1 MKEKLK
7 YDWENPEMGGL
18 ENQLAREMSHML
30 LFGSDVKNVKSK
42 LKEINLAKFPS
53 NRKNS
58 LPNSKFCFRKG

>member
-18 ENQLAREMSHML
+18 ENQLVREMSCMFA
-30 LFGSDVKNVKSK
+30 FGSNVKNVKSK
-42 LKEINLAKFPS
+42 LKEINLAKFPT

-58 LPNSKFCFRKG
+58 LPNSKIYFRKG